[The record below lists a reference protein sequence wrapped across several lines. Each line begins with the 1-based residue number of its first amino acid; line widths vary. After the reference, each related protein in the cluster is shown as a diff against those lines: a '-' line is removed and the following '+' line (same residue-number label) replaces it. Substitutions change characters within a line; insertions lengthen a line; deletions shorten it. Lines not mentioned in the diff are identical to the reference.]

1 MRTLLLLSLLLL
13 SACGTTRQ
21 LDAFKDMH
29 ERGQFAELARQAVD
43 CPMPDL
49 ACSQMHELKAN
60 ACLREGRR
68 EAAPG
73 GALRAAPPLF
83 SCAVRSYD
91 YALVAL
97 PGGHAPDAARLRTGL
112 LAALREE
119 RDHGGDVRA
128 LNARLISETA
138 ALRPA
143 SPAIADF
150 WEATGL
156 FGRAMTERGPGR
168 CDDLRKAARL
178 LAADPAD
185 ELAPSRRGL
194 RRAVSAELGGCP

>member
-29 ERGQFAELARQAVD
+29 ERGQFAELARQTVD
-43 CPMPDL
+43 CPMPGL

-60 ACLREGRR
+60 ACLHEGRR

-112 LAALREE
+112 LAALREW
-119 RDHGGDVRA
+119 RDHGGDVRVMNERMIREA
-128 LNARLISETA
+128 A

-150 WEATGL
+150 WEATGR
-156 FGRAMTERGPGR
+156 FGRAMTGRG
-168 CDDLRKAARL
+168 AARCRD
-178 LAADPAD
+178 LAAATRLLGETPAD
-185 ELAPSRRGL
+185 AVAESREGL
-194 RRAVSAELGGCP
+194 RRAVAAESGGCR